1 MSENRLDGIDKERN
15 IEILEQLNERLELN
29 TRLLKLQQ
37 EFSAIKEGLKN
48 DIREYKE
55 AERNLLES
63 NKELEEHLQPQL
75 DALELLIKANGG
87 EVEVDDDESDESD
100 ENDENDENDTDE

>member
-75 DALELLIKANGG
+75 DALELLIKANG

>member
-48 DIREYKE
+48 DVREYEE

-87 EVEVDDDESDESD
+87 EVKVDDDESDE
-100 ENDENDENDTDE
+100 NDTDEWIDWMTL

>member
-29 TRLLKLQQ
+29 TRLLELQQ

-48 DIREYKE
+48 DVREYEE

-87 EVEVDDDESDESD
+87 EVKVDDDESDE
-100 ENDENDENDTDE
+100 NDTDEWIDWMTL

>member
-29 TRLLKLQQ
+29 TRLLELQQ

-48 DIREYKE
+48 DVREYEE

-87 EVEVDDDESDESD
+87 EVEVDDDESDGDDAD
-100 ENDENDENDTDE
+100 E

>member
-37 EFSAIKEGLKN
+37 EFSAIKEGLEN
-48 DIREYKE
+48 DIKEYKE

-87 EVEVDDDESDESD
+87 KLEVDDDESDE
-100 ENDENDENDTDE
+100 NDENHENDADE